1 MSRVL
6 RSPAIRA
13 ASRIACLLAA
23 SKCKG
28 TAIVQS
34 DGTEPSSRAAVTHSW
49 CKSIASSCVAE
60 KCCTVPCEV
69 TSRSSASAL
78 LNEASKRALSS
89 AAHPAGLFTRNDTA
103 PSPTK
108 RRRSLKATTEGVCRR
123 EASFTSTSTPPRRGD
138 AITEFTLPMSIPS
151 KPEPLAPVGMV
162 TSSRSH
168 RAGIVADAWIK
179 ECESPAT
186 WCSASTGRIPTE
198 PRGAVIIR
206 TTFTFTFTTWSSIHK
221 DHVHTLSVA
230 RPTLTVTNNKTPPFG
245 AGVVLCGGGLVSFI
259 SAHRT

>member
-34 DGTEPSSRAAVTHSW
+34 DGTEPSSREAVTHSW

-89 AAHPAGLFTRNDTA
+89 AAHPAGLFTRYDTA

-168 RAGIVADAWIK
+168 RAGIVAVRLALSFVSTWQLRGLFTKTFLLIADPQPVSIRN
-179 ECESPAT
+179 AT
-186 WCSASTGRIPTE
+186 QCQ
-198 PRGAVIIR
+198 R
-206 TTFTFTFTTWSSIHK
+206 TTLTCTAT
-221 DHVHTLSVA
+221 HTS
-230 RPTLTVTNNKTPPFG
+230 P
-245 AGVVLCGGGLVSFI
+245 
-259 SAHRT
+259 

>member
-1 MSRVL
+1 MAVVERSASRHAWQEGQIASAWEEQRTSLMSRVL

-13 ASRIACLLAA
+13 ASRTACLLAA

-34 DGTEPSSRAAVTHSW
+34 DGTEPSSREAVTHSW

-89 AAHPAGLFTRNDTA
+89 AAHPAGLFTRYDTA

-168 RAGIVADAWIK
+168 RAGIVAA
-179 ECESPAT
+179 AGM
-186 WCSASTGRIPTE
+186 GR
-198 PRGAVIIR
+198 
-206 TTFTFTFTTWSSIHK
+206 
-221 DHVHTLSVA
+221 
-230 RPTLTVTNNKTPPFG
+230 
-245 AGVVLCGGGLVSFI
+245 
-259 SAHRT
+259 

>member
-168 RAGIVADAWIK
+168 RAGIVADAWNRN
-179 ECESPAT
+179 AT
-186 WCSASTGRIPTE
+186 RQRIA
-198 PRGAVIIR
+198 RHVLSSKHLS
-206 TTFTFTFTTWSSIHK
+206 WSSHHK
-221 DHVHTLSVA
+221 DHVHVHVHHVEQYS
-230 RPTLTVTNNKTPPFG
+230 
-245 AGVVLCGGGLVSFI
+245 
-259 SAHRT
+259 

>member
-34 DGTEPSSRAAVTHSW
+34 DGTEPSSREAVTHSW

-89 AAHPAGLFTRNDTA
+89 AAHPAGLFTRYDTA

-168 RAGIVADAWIK
+168 RAGIVAA
-179 ECESPAT
+179 AGM
-186 WCSASTGRIPTE
+186 GR
-198 PRGAVIIR
+198 
-206 TTFTFTFTTWSSIHK
+206 
-221 DHVHTLSVA
+221 
-230 RPTLTVTNNKTPPFG
+230 
-245 AGVVLCGGGLVSFI
+245 
-259 SAHRT
+259 